1 MNDSNAATYNSQ
13 GFTSSEAMPLW
24 KRALDIFCILLATP
38 VLIPVGLVLFI
49 LTKFSSPGPVFF
61 KQARVGIH
69 GKEFML
75 YKFRTM
81 KVNADTKGHQAYL
94 QQLMASGAPMTKLD
108 SKGDSRLN
116 PGGWLIRATDLDELP
131 QLINVLKGDMSL
143 VGPRPCIPY
152 EFQGYTQHQK
162 QRASAHPGLTGL
174 WQVSGKNRTTFDAMI
189 NFDIEYSKR
198 RSLWLDLWIIAMTI
212 PALAIQVLDT
222 ARSRSQKKAPAAP
235 VPVQP
240 AARPSPAMFQELTSH
255 T

>member
-1 MNDSNAATYNSQ
+1 M
-13 GFTSSEAMPLW
+13 
-24 KRALDIFCILLATP
+24 P
-38 VLIPVGLVLFI
+38 VLIPLGVVLAI
-49 LTKFSSPGPVFF
+49 LTKLSSPGPVLF
-61 KQARVGIH
+61 KQARIGIH
-69 GKEFML
+69 GRQFML

-81 KVNADTKGHQAYL
+81 KLNADTTGHQAYL

-116 PGGWLIRATDLDELP
+116 PGGWLLRATGLDELP

-152 EFQGYTQHQK
+152 EYEGYTEHQK
-162 QRASAHPGLTGL
+162 QRFSAHPGLTGL

-198 RSLWLDLWIIAMTI
+198 RSFGLDFWIIGMTL

-222 ARSRSQKKAPAAP
+222 WRSRSSRNGQTPAPVKQTSLRASRKAPG
-235 VPVQP
+235 VL
-240 AARPSPAMFQELTSH
+240 QEATSH